1 MIPRPDQVAPEPAR
15 TAPPSAAATPTSTA
29 PVRPRWWLH
38 RGAGRS
44 LEAFRYA
51 GYRLFWASRM
61 SSSAGYWMSS
71 ITHSWLLYELTG
83 SILLL
88 GALGAVRGVPRL
100 LFSLVGG
107 LLADRAD
114 RRRVLLAAETTN
126 TLTHAVMALLVAL
139 DALEVWHLFVSVAV
153 LGTSSSIRL
162 PARQALLSNLVPLSS
177 LLNAVTLSSAA
188 MTSARFI
195 GPAIAGVL
203 LAWRGPLVT
212 YIAQA
217 LSHAIAALLTI
228 WLPLGRSAV
237 SKPQPR
243 QSAGSS
249 LREGFAYV
257 WRDPA
262 IRALLLLGLVP
273 VTLAQPYREL
283 LPVFAR
289 DVLTGGPALLGTLTA
304 ATAVG
309 SIIAVLG
316 LIVLGDFRAKGVVL
330 VGSIVGYGL
339 LLTAFGFARWVP
351 LSALLLIGVGTA
363 AAIQS
368 TMTQTLVITSTPDEL
383 RGRVVSIRLLDQG
396 LAPVGMLLIGALASY
411 AGAPLTI
418 GLSGAICALLA
429 LVFLTRVPALRR
441 LT

>member
-1 MIPRPDQVAPEPAR
+1 
-15 TAPPSAAATPTSTA
+15 
-29 PVRPRWWLH
+29 
-38 RGAGRS
+38 
-44 LEAFRYA
+44 
-51 GYRLFWASRM
+51 M

-71 ITHSWLLYELTG
+71 VTHSWLLYELTG

-88 GALGAVRGVPRL
+88 GVLGAVRGVPRL

-114 RRRVLLAAETTN
+114 RRRVLLAAESAN
-126 TLTHAVMALLVAL
+126 TLTHGVMAVLVARGT
-139 DALEVWHLFVSVAV
+139 LEVWHLFVAVAV
-153 LGTSSSIRL
+153 LGTASSIRL
-162 PARQALLSNLVPLSS
+162 PARQALLSNLVPQAS

-188 MTSARFI
+188 MTTARFI
-195 GPAIAGVL
+195 GPALAGAL

-212 YIAQA
+212 YVAQA
-217 LSHAIAALLTI
+217 FSHALAALLTV
-228 WLPLGRSAV
+228 WLPIGKTD
-237 SKPQPR
+237 SKAQPQ

-257 WRDPA
+257 WRTPA

-273 VTLAQPYREL
+273 VALAQPYREL

-289 DVLTGGPALLGTLTA
+289 DVLAGGPALLGTLTA
-304 ATAVG
+304 ATAIG
-309 SIIAVLG
+309 SIIAVIG
-316 LIVLGDFRAKGVVL
+316 LIVVGDFRAKGAVL

-368 TMTQTLVITSTPDEL
+368 TMTQTLVITATPNEL

-396 LAPVGMLLIGALASY
+396 LAPVGMLLVGAFASY

-418 GLSGAICALLA
+418 GVSGAICALVA
-429 LVFLTRVPALRR
+429 LVILTRVTVLRR
-441 LT
+441 LS